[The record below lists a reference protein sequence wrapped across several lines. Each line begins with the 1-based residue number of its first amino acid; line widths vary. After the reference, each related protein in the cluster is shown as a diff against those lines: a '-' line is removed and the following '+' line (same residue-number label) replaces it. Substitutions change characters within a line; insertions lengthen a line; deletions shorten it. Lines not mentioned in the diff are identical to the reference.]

1 MRGKIKQVNN
11 SSVRSIAGKDITSG
25 SDVTEDKSYSGSNSE
40 GFFRKLLGNIRFYV
54 LSFSAFFA
62 AGVYLWAAITF
73 SDRPNIQIIRMT
85 QIYALTSLTFLY
97 LALLAGPL
105 TYTFRFLPF
114 RGQYLKA
121 RRAIGV
127 SAFFFGL
134 LHGSIA
140 FFGQLGGFPGLLF
153 LSSTYLI
160 AITLSFISLLI
171 LSAMALTSFDFI
183 IAKMTFKKW
192 KMLHR
197 LVYIA
202 AIFTLIHALMLGTQ
216 FRDLSATIPQITFI
230 AVFFLLILEGLRV
243 DYFVQS
249 KFPTLPKF
257 GLTYV
262 LLSIFFGAAMYYIFI
277 PPGAIPDFG
286 IHSAHIQLAKD
297 IQSGNTSNLPANAPK
312 IPGLDGDRTKRYT
325 VDFDVKESSESAV
338 TKAGVLPNE
347 EVVLNFAVSDAGS
360 GNRVQLFKKIYSKN
374 IHLIITNSNLTFFD
388 HVHPEQTLDGFVI
401 KYKFPKDDIYHLYA
415 DFQPFGGIEQQIANT
430 LKVGNVEKPVL
441 STDVPDTNLTKT
453 FGDYEVTLSYPKP
466 LKSAQISVGQQIFT
480 YNIKDAAT
488 KNPTTNLK
496 PYLDAFGHLV
506 MINQETFDYVHVHP
520 RDLSVPPPDANGGPI
535 VEFMPI
541 GIYGPIKPGI
551 YKVFGQFNPDDK
563 LFTSDFTVKIE

>member
-1 MRGKIKQVNN
+1 MGQKIKQVNRF
-11 SSVRSIAGKDITSG
+11 SGQSIANQESAKNTD
-25 SDVTEDKSYSGSNSE
+25 SDS
-40 GFFRKLLGNIRFYV
+40 FLRKLVKNIRFYV
-54 LSFSAFFA
+54 LLLSILLS
-62 AGVYLWAAITF
+62 GGIYLWATITF

-85 QIYALTSLTFLY
+85 QVYGLTSVVYLY

-114 RGQYLKA
+114 RGQYMKA

-127 SAFFFGL
+127 SAFYYGL

-140 FFGQLGGFPGLLF
+140 FFGQLGGFPGLF
-153 LSSTYLI
+153 YLSSNYLI
-160 AITLSFISLLI
+160 PITLSFTALVI

-183 IAKMTFKKW
+183 IARMTFKKW
-192 KMLHR
+192 KILHR
-197 LVYIA
+197 LVYLA
-202 AIFTLIHALMLGTQ
+202 AVFVLIHALMLGSD
-216 FRDLSATIPQITFI
+216 FRDLSATIPQIMFI

-249 KFPTLPKF
+249 KLPTLPKF

-262 LLSIFFGAAMYYIFI
+262 LLSLFFGAAMYYIFI

-297 IQSGNTSNLPANAPK
+297 VQSGTTSNLGPNAPK

-338 TKAGVLPNE
+338 TKASVSPNE

-374 IHLIITNSNLTFFD
+374 VHLIITNSDLTYFD
-388 HVHPEQTLDGFVI
+388 HVHPEQTLEGFVI

-430 LKVGNVEKPVL
+430 LKVGNVEKVVL
-441 STDVPDTNLTKT
+441 STDTPDTNLTKT
-453 FGDYEVTLSYPKP
+453 FGDYEVSLSYPKP
-466 LKSAQISVGQQIFT
+466 LKSDQISVGQQILT
-480 YNIKDAAT
+480 YNIREAAT
-488 KNPTTNLK
+488 KNPVTNLK

-506 MINQETFDYVHVHP
+506 MINQQTFDYVHVHP
-520 RDLSVPPPDANGGPI
+520 RDLTVPPPDSKGGPT

-551 YKVFGQFNPDDK
+551 YKIFGQFNPDNK
-563 LFTSDFTVKIE
+563 LFTSSFTVKIE